1 MYRKFTFDKM
11 LNIEKTNNLIFSLE
25 KYMINDFFLN
35 GYTSQNT
42 VSQNII
48 PQNIIP
54 ENILSENIVPQ
65 NILSENIVPQNIL
78 SENIVPQNIL
88 SENIVP
94 QNIVSQNIIPQNILS
109 ENIFCKNIIH
119 KKNNNFENKKEI
131 NDKLFWLFYKLDNS
145 LESFEML
152 GNINIVKEKQEKI
165 KYIDIIRENKK
176 NLKNKKIN
184 KLTDVENELV
194 NENKINIKTFLI
206 LCIIKKLN
214 ILYVDDIKRVMFESI
229 NNESNDNIYIV
240 HNNNNKYYFSE
251 EKIINKD
258 DENVE
263 NIEKSQNKK
272 EYINYKDKYNYFL
285 FDNIEMKLK
294 CISSYKVL
302 DLLNIKDKLKIKD
315 TDKKNKKELY
325 EMITLHLRL

>member
-35 GYTSQNT
+35 GYTSQN
-42 VSQNII
+42 II
-48 PQNIIP
+48 
-54 ENILSENIVPQ
+54 
-65 NILSENIVPQNIL
+65 
-78 SENIVPQNIL
+78 PQNIL

-94 QNIVSQNIIPQNILS
+94 QNIVPQNIVPQNIVSQNIVSQNIIPQNIVSQNIVPQNIIPQNILS
-109 ENIFCKNIIH
+109 ENIIPQNILSENILSENIIH